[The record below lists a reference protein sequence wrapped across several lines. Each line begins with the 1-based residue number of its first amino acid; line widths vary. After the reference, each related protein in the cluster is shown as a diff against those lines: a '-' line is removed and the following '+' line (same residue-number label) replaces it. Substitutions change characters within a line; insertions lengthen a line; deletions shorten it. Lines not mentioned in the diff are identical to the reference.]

1 MQRYFSN
8 KLDNNYFTL
17 SNDDMYHI
25 LTVMRMSNGSKV
37 EVVYNNKVYLG
48 ELEDKQVKCTGEIEE
63 LAESLQ
69 EIILCIPLLKE
80 QKMDYILQKATE
92 LGVNEIIPLNLERSI
107 VKLDKKKEES
117 RIIRWTKICKEASE
131 QSKRQSIPN
140 IRKVME
146 IKDLKD
152 MDGFKILCSTREKNK
167 TIKKWLQSNYK
178 YDKIIIV
185 VGPEGGISEREENLF
200 NEMGF
205 ESVSLG
211 RNILRVET
219 APLYV
224 LSVLSYVNM
233 E

>member
-8 KLDNNYFTL
+8 KLDYDYFVL
-17 SNDDMYHI
+17 SDEDMYHM
-25 LTVMRMSNGSKV
+25 LTVMRYCNGSKV
-37 EVVYNNKVYLG
+37 EVVYDKKVYLG
-48 ELEDKQVKCTGEIEE
+48 MLEDKRVKCIQEIDE
-63 LAESLQ
+63 LAESLKQ
-69 EIILCIPLLKE
+69 IILCIPLLKE

-92 LGVNEIIPLNLERSI
+92 LGVGEIIPLNLERSI
-107 VKLDKKKEES
+107 IKLDKKKEES